1 MNSIT
6 KRLDIGF
13 QSFKQLVKIMKRW
26 ERMLCQ
32 LVKINIIQGQ
42 KRRRQLQ
49 HIQQL
54 KIDLWICAKNRTS
67 SQFVNTKVSLKSIMD
82 MRSERLPEQ
91 EAGSSQLKGKRQMIN
106 GFFVFVERNISNLR
120 FNILAMDVNGRLRIC
135 NSQQKLYKMENF
147 TQMHRIRNSLQM

>member
-49 HIQQL
+49 HI
-54 KIDLWICAKNRTS
+54 
-67 SQFVNTKVSLKSIMD
+67 
-82 MRSERLPEQ
+82 
-91 EAGSSQLKGKRQMIN
+91 
-106 GFFVFVERNISNLR
+106 
-120 FNILAMDVNGRLRIC
+120 
-135 NSQQKLYKMENF
+135 
-147 TQMHRIRNSLQM
+147 